1 MEEVKER
8 FLDFRDWLL
17 DRIDDIKDYLA
28 DNPNVKRWIVEGCIA
43 LAIGILAGVITFNLL
58 NHEKKK
64 LAVSEEHAAT
74 PVQEQSADGS
84 DDISASS
91 AVEEAPAQD
100 YGDVVIEVVD
110 PGEYASAV
118 ANWSQE
124 EIAAAVSER
133 SHYLQET
140 TYWPAVESY
149 WQTRGV
155 SGNARFCTYLFDTTS
170 KVYSASDFEGVPK
183 DVIHIVKNEMYA
195 RHGYSFRDSNLMN
208 YFMGQIWYSPSIM
221 PADFSEK
228 TFTETEVKNLDL
240 LNSIDQ

>member
-8 FLDFRDWLL
+8 FLDFRDWVV
-17 DRIDDIKDYLA
+17 DRFYDIKDFLA
-28 DNPNVKRWIVEGCIA
+28 DNPNVKRWLVEGCIA
-43 LAIGILAGVITFNLL
+43 IAVGILAGVITFNVL
-58 NHEKKK
+58 NHEKKS
-64 LAVSEEHAAT
+64 LAVSEENAAH
-74 PVQEQSADGS
+74 PAQEQSADGS
-84 DDISASS
+84 EDISAGASMD
-91 AVEEAPAQD
+91 ETD

-110 PGEYASAV
+110 PGVYV
-118 ANWSQE
+118 GDIANWSEE

-133 SHYLQET
+133 SHYLDET

-183 DVIHIVKNEMYA
+183 DVIHIIKNEMYA

-208 YFMGQIWYSPSIM
+208 YFMGQVWYSPSIM

>member
-1 MEEVKER
+1 MEEVRER

-17 DRIDDIKDYLA
+17 DRFDDIRDFLA
-28 DNPNVKRWIVEGCIA
+28 DNPNVKRWLVEGCIA
-43 LAIGILAGVITFNLL
+43 IAVGILAGVLTFNIL
-58 NHEKKK
+58 NHEKKT
-64 LAVSEEHAAT
+64 LAVSEENAAA
-74 PVQEQSADGS
+74 PAQEQAGDGS
-84 DDISASS
+84 EDISAGSS
-91 AVEEAPAQD
+91 MDGKTQD

-110 PGEYASAV
+110 PGVYV
-118 ANWSQE
+118 GDIANWSEE

-133 SHYLQET
+133 SHYLDET